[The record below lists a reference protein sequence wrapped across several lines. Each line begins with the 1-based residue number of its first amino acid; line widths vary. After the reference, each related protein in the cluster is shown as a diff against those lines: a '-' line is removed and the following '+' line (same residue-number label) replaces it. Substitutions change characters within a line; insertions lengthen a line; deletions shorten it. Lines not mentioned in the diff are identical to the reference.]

1 MRRLFPQ
8 GSPCFDIFLL
18 LLLDFLA
25 FLLSLLRLE
34 LTLASRF
41 QSGSEGNGDH
51 RILVNDISNA
61 ATATVMKKAS
71 SRRILNPK
79 RPHLLGRLSEVSNT
93 TATRTLNHPSY

>member
-1 MRRLFPQ
+1 MRRPFPQ

-18 LLLDFLA
+18 LLVDFLA

-61 ATATVMKKAS
+61 ATATVMKKSLQQA
-71 SRRILNPK
+71 
-79 RPHLLGRLSEVSNT
+79 HLESE
-93 TATRTLNHPSY
+93 APSFAGQAE